1 MKNVKILVLALTS
14 LIFGEYLQ
22 QGTHPECSYVIVTED
37 GWRVHKNNEGKVLS
51 MKAPSTHN
59 DKVGKY
65 SFDEYGNLIEF
76 YECISKEEIINKIDK
91 DVASNTDSKVK
102 LKIDF
107 DSKKALGNFGK
118 IFSDAS
124 FSING
129 GLVNTYKLSDLY
141 PLGYYCGLDINFK
154 KLSFSL
160 LSFNISNEGPT
171 EEMTAY
177 DNDENQPNLTG
188 NGFLINYNLNWKNF
202 YVKPGLGIIMTKG
215 ETRYGGSADGTDQVL
230 KTDIGIYVGKSKN
243 ISIYGSGML
252 SLTEIGEPGKALYFN
267 MGIKY
272 NF

>member
-1 MKNVKILVLALTS
+1 MKNIKILVLALTS

-76 YECISKEEIINKIDK
+76 FECISKEEIINKIDK

-124 FSING
+124 F
-129 GLVNTYKLSDLY
+129 
-141 PLGYYCGLDINFK
+141 
-154 KLSFSL
+154 
-160 LSFNISNEGPT
+160 
-171 EEMTAY
+171 
-177 DNDENQPNLTG
+177 
-188 NGFLINYNLNWKNF
+188 
-202 YVKPGLGIIMTKG
+202 
-215 ETRYGGSADGTDQVL
+215 
-230 KTDIGIYVGKSKN
+230 
-243 ISIYGSGML
+243 
-252 SLTEIGEPGKALYFN
+252 
-267 MGIKY
+267 
-272 NF
+272 